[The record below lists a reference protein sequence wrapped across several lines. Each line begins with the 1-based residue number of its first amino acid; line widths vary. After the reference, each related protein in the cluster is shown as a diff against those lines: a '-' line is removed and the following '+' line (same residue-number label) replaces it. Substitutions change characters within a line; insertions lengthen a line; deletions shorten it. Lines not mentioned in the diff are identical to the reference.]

1 MSLDDLVVTVV
12 KWLKCWNRQR
22 NGILKFGPRCQSRGT
37 FWHLTA
43 QTGRRSTSSN
53 FRWKLFLQ
61 HHSQST
67 IFLKNSHV
75 FICKIYGRWSFE
87 IISSQVDVEGIVV
100 ENLAR
105 RCGGFLKSLSLNGC
119 QVNIH
124 QKVLINTISSLSSG
138 SGWLCPVN
146 VCSALQQHRA
156 TEP

>member
-1 MSLDDLVVTVV
+1 MTLFSQL
-12 KWLKCWNRQR
+12 
-22 NGILKFGPRCQSRGT
+22 SRGSNVEIGSEMEFSSLVPGVKVVERFGT
-37 FWHLTA
+37 WRLKLA
-43 QTGRRSTSSN
+43 EGRPLRISGENYFCHVTLYPQYFQKTLMFSSA
-53 FRWKLFLQ
+53 KYMVVDHKQ
-61 HHSQST
+61 
-67 IFLKNSHV
+67 
-75 FICKIYGRWSFE
+75 E

-124 QKVLINTISSLSSG
+124 QNLINTISSWSSG